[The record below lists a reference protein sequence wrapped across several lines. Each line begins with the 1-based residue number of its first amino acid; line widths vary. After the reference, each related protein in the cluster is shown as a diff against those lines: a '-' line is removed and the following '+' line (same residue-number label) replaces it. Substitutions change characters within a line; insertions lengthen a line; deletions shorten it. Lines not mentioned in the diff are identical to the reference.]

1 MVKHLTAIGAT
12 LAIATGISAAGLL
25 LAASG
30 AEAWSPD
37 RTFGSG
43 HRKVCPPHNDC
54 PPCRPGRLVYCRV
67 YTASCGVTGKII
79 RCP

>member
-25 LAASG
+25 LAASS

-43 HRKVCPPHNDC
+43 YRKVCLPHNAT
-54 PPCRPGRLVYCRV
+54 RQW
-67 YTASCGVTGKII
+67 
-79 RCP
+79 